1 MTGAAARLA
10 TEKGSTRHTSYC
22 IQELER
28 GVYVSIPPY
37 LPPLIVSHE
46 GFPVICNKWWLCMKR
61 IRVFA
66 GKSVAHTSGGV
77 LHTAAVMGYNEMIE
91 NEHKGEGVGGNIQ

>member
-1 MTGAAARLA
+1 
-10 TEKGSTRHTSYC
+10 
-22 IQELER
+22 
-28 GVYVSIPPY
+28 VNIPH

-61 IRVFA
+61 IRVLA

-77 LHTAAVMGYNEMIE
+77 LHTAAVMGYNDRLNTTTKKRRKRRHTIR
-91 NEHKGEGVGGNIQ
+91 